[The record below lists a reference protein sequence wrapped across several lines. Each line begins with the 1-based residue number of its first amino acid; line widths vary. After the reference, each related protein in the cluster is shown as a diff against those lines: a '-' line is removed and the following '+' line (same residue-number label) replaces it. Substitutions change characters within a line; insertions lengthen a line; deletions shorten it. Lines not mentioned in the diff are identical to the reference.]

1 VDSSSRA
8 VMTNGGFPY
17 RTGDQVIRLSEEV
30 INAQKGIYQKVSF
43 EIMSRAE
50 ASIGDIDY
58 SIIDEVKRRT
68 PYKDR
73 QHEEFLYNYGLIER
87 KNGSFVI
94 KNAVL
99 LLFGKPPNVRW
110 HPRAGVRVFKVEG
123 TERLH
128 GIKRNIMEKR
138 FEGPFIKLVEDVYNY
153 IKTLIRKSEKLHN
166 LFFREMPEYPEFAW
180 QEAFVNAIAHRDY
193 RITSQEV
200 GVWLFDDRMEIK
212 SPGLLVEPITLESLL
227 TRTSVHASRNP
238 LIVRVMVDYGLM
250 REEGEGIPRMFE
262 EMESYYLR
270 LPDMDI
276 TDNIFRVTLWNT
288 PIFDVG
294 SPEWVGI
301 IRKLPLTDKQ
311 KRILAATQ
319 ASGFTNSDYQE
330 INKVDRDTAYRE
342 IHEMVERGFVVHKGR
357 GRGAK
362 YYVILPEKIDI
373 ELFTERFPILRKL
386 LSTQKTMSNTEYR
399 KIFGL
404 SRHQAYRELKRLVTE
419 GYLMLA
425 GRGRGANYKAS
436 DRLFPES

>member
-1 VDSSSRA
+1 MISASLEKSPFPVGPVGALCATSSA
-8 VMTNGGFPY
+8 
-17 RTGDQVIRLSEEV
+17 D
-30 INAQKGIYQKVSF
+30 
-43 EIMSRAE
+43 
-50 ASIGDIDY
+50 
-58 SIIDEVKRRT
+58 
-68 PYKDR
+68 
-73 QHEEFLYNYGLIER
+73 
-87 KNGSFVI
+87 
-94 KNAVL
+94 
-99 LLFGKPPNVRW
+99 
-110 HPRAGVRVFKVEG
+110 RAG
-123 TERLH
+123 H
-128 GIKRNIMEKR
+128 
-138 FEGPFIKLVEDVYNY
+138 
-153 IKTLIRKSEKLHN
+153 
-166 LFFREMPEYPEFAW
+166 
-180 QEAFVNAIAHRDY
+180 
-193 RITSQEV
+193 
-200 GVWLFDDRMEIK
+200 
-212 SPGLLVEPITLESLL
+212 
-227 TRTSVHASRNP
+227 
-238 LIVRVMVDYGLM
+238 
-250 REEGEGIPRMFE
+250 
-262 EMESYYLR
+262 
-270 LPDMDI
+270 MDI